1 MVILSATVAGPVRA
15 PVAITCRDCV
25 YQPSKIIREPRKR
38 SPLPRALACGMAFVC
53 EDGTRASSG
62 RSANKP
68 GNQLWRIR
76 SLPMSTP
83 EDLKDVYVDEM
94 KDLWSAN
101 DQMTKV
107 LKKIT
112 SKASDAKLKEMLTSS
127 QEGIA
132 KHTAV
137 LKELIAAQDEK
148 VSKEHCK
155 GMEGLVAEATKHV
168 LEEGPKKGPVLDV
181 LIIAQYQR
189 MTHYGIAGF
198 GTAAAY
204 AKALGLKDDAK
215 KLAEATKEI
224 YGGDE
229 YMTKLAETSVNLQAE
244 NA

>member
-1 MVILSATVAGPVRA
+1 MSVAWNQR
-15 PVAITCRDCV
+15 
-25 YQPSKIIREPRKR
+25 
-38 SPLPRALACGMAFVC
+38 LPKALA
-53 EDGTRASSG
+53 SN
-62 RSANKP
+62 RSMTLRHA
-68 GNQLWRIR
+68 R
-76 SLPMSTP
+76 SLRMSTP

-101 DQMTKV
+101 DQMLKV

-112 SKASDAKLKEMLTSS
+112 TKASDTKLKEMLTTSH
-127 QEGIA
+127 EGIT
-132 KHTAV
+132 KHTGV
-137 LKELIAAQDEK
+137 LKELIAGQDEK

-168 LEEGPKKGPVLDV
+168 LEEGPKNGPLLDV

-204 AKALGLKDDAK
+204 AEALGLKDDAK
-215 KLAEATKEI
+215 KLNDATKEI

-229 YMTKLAETSVNLQAE
+229 FMTKLAETSVNLQAE
-244 NA
+244 DA